1 MTWNEANT
9 AAYKLWAKWVS
20 SRPAVGIDG
29 YLMDQ
34 GDSQLPGG
42 MAVVYAA
49 LLVGAAF
56 FFLGLVLNVNAAVS
70 AMVARMGAE
79 KPKPLSPSEVGGG
92 WTVADSAFYDSSL
105 LVGEIE
111 INMKHGRALGDKEN
125 TSKHQNCN
133 RAVMDIIFCHVLG
146 IPGGSTEEEDDD
158 RRRNEHV

>member
-1 MTWNEANT
+1 ML
-9 AAYKLWAKWVS
+9 YIVS
-20 SRPAVGIDG
+20 FALFIVAAVGIDG
-29 YLMDQ
+29 DLMNQ
-34 GDSQLPGG
+34 GDALIPGG
-42 MAVVYAA
+42 MAVVFAA

-111 INMKHGRALGDKEN
+111 INIKQGRGGGDKEN
-125 TSKHQNCN
+125 VPSKQHNCN
-133 RAVMDIIFCHVLG
+133 RAVMDIVFCHLLG
-146 IPGGSTEEEDDD
+146 IPNSSTEEEEED
-158 RRRNEHV
+158 RRRNQQI